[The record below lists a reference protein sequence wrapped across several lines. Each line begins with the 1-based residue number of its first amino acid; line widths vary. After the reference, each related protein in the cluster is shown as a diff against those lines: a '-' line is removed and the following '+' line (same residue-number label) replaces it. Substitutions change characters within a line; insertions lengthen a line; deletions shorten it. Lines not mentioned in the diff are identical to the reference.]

1 MTNKMEAFAALHVA
15 GDPLILFNIWD
26 AGSAVAVAK
35 AGAKA
40 IATGSWGVAGAHGI
54 GDGEKLPLDVALA
67 TLSEIVA
74 VTDLPVSIDMEA
86 GYGDTRAAVAASVQR
101 AVDAGAVGINLE
113 DKDPI
118 TRTLFSVEEAS
129 ARIAAAAATGVF
141 VNARA
146 DLFILTPPA
155 EHDAAKVDAMID
167 RAKAYA
173 DAGARSLFAPFLQD
187 APLIERL
194 CKASPLPVNILMGSR
209 CPDPKTLAE
218 LGVARISHGHGPWAA
233 AMAWL
238 EDQAR
243 IALNSVDKG

>member
-1 MTNKMEAFAALHVA
+1 MTNKTEAFAALHVA

-26 AGSAVAVAK
+26 AGSAAAVAK

-54 GDGEKLPLDVALA
+54 GDGEKLPLDIALA

-86 GYGDTRAAVAASVQR
+86 GYGADAAGVGASVQR
-101 AVDAGAVGINLE
+101 AVDAGAIGINLE
-113 DKDPI
+113 DKDPV
-118 TRTLFSVEEAS
+118 TRALFSVEDAS

-155 EHDAAKVDAMID
+155 EHDATKVDELIE

-187 APLIERL
+187 ASLIERL
-194 CKASPLPVNILMGSR
+194 CKGSPLPVNILMGSH
-209 CPDPKTLAE
+209 CPDSKTLAS

-233 AMAWL
+233 AMGWL
-238 EDQAR
+238 EAQAR
-243 IALNSVDKG
+243 DAFQLLDK